1 MSGSIQYPDFA
12 RTFAAAEQSQ
22 LNRLR
27 LLAARREDEQGRA
40 FDAAMAEPGVAEAVA
55 NNDPNA
61 LRRFLTL
68 GRAGVNFALPRLD
81 QARQDMEFNQ
91 ALQRFGIGG
100 AQPPAPVAAAPVAR
114 APSGMFGPL
123 IAKVAAE
130 TGVPPMVLASVMN
143 RESGGNPAAAGDAG
157 LPGGPSIGLMQIRPG
172 TARDPGFGMT
182 GVDPE
187 TLRDPEANLRFGA
200 QYLLALNR
208 ANGGDWTRTLQA
220 YNGGQGN
227 VQRGTVSPAA
237 AEYAQAVQGNAGG
250 APGGRTMDITP
261 QALAALASSRD
272 PRGARLAQVLAPF
285 VRQGEQTQVVE
296 TADGVMVVNKATG
309 QIVARIGGA
318 PQRGTTVNVGGDRS
332 YDQARGKDLAERATN
347 WEAAETRSAQ
357 TLARVARA
365 ERLLQGF
372 ETGAFANTRLTMGQ
386 IAAQLGLPDSW
397 LASVGMER
405 SAIASG
411 EALRGVSGE
420 MLLGL
425 IGPGGF
431 PAQNFSNADREM
443 LERSIL
449 TVTNSP
455 GGNRL
460 VLAAMRDAARVENAI
475 GAAWRRFSETNG
487 DSVESVRKFQ
497 NEVLPGLRERY
508 GDPYAR
514 VLEAAAEA
522 PAPAEPTRGLQMVPP
537 QQAPQVSRSV
547 RTPAEAQSLPPG
559 TRYRTPDGREYIR

>member
-12 RTFAAAEQSQ
+12 RTFAAAENTQ

-40 FDAAMAEPGVAEAVA
+40 LDTALAEPGVAEGLA
-55 NNDPNA
+55 NNDVNV
-61 LRRFLTL
+61 LRRLVTL
-68 GRAGVNFALPRLD
+68 GRGGRELALPRLD
-81 QARQDMEFNQ
+81 QARQDAEFTQ
-91 ALQRFGIGG
+91 TLQRFGLGGG
-100 AQPPAPVAAAPVAR
+100 APAAPAAPVQR
-114 APSGMFGPL
+114 APSGNFAP
-123 IAKVAAE
+123 IINKVAAE
-130 TGVPPMVLASVMN
+130 TGVPPMLLAAVMN
-143 RESGGNPAAAGDAG
+143 RESGGNPAAAGDAT
-157 LPGGPSIGLMQIRPG
+157 LPGGPSIGLMQIRPD
-172 TARDPGFGMT
+172 TARSPGFGMA
-182 GVDPE
+182 GVDPA
-187 TLRDPEANLRFGA
+187 TLTDPEANIRFGA
-200 QYLLALNR
+200 QYMKALYE
-208 ANGGDWTRTLQA
+208 ANGRDWNKALQA

-237 AEYAQAVQGNAGG
+237 AEYAQTVQANAGG
-250 APGGRTMDITP
+250 APAGRSMDITP
-261 QALAALASSRD
+261 EALAGLAASRD

-296 TADGVMVVNKATG
+296 TSDGVMVVNKATG
-309 QIVARIGGA
+309 QIIARIGGA
-318 PQRGTTVNVGGDRS
+318 PQRGTTVNVGGDRT
-332 YDQARGKDLAERATN
+332 YDNERAKSLAERASN

-357 TLARVARA
+357 TLARVSRA
-365 ERLLQGF
+365 ERLLEGF
-372 ETGAFANTRLTMGQ
+372 ETGALANTRLTMGQ
-386 IAAQLGLPDSW
+386 LAVQLGLPDTW
-397 LASVGMER
+397 LSSVGLDR
-405 SAIASG
+405 NAIASA

-449 TVTNSP
+449 TIANTP

-475 GAAWRRFSETNG
+475 GAAWRRFAETNG
-487 DSVESVRKFQ
+487 DSVDSVRKFQ

-514 VLEAAAEA
+514 VLEAAASA
-522 PAPAEPTRGLQMVPP
+522 PAPAPRPGPQMEPPAE
-537 QQAPQVSRSV
+537 QQAP
-547 RTPAEAQSLPPG
+547 TATGPG
-559 TRYRTPDGREYIR
+559 GRRLILRNGQWVPM